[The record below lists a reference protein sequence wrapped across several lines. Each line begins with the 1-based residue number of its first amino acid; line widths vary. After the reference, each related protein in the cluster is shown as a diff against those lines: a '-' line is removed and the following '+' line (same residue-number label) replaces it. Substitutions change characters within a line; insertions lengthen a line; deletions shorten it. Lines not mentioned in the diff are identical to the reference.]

1 MASNGSGSC
10 LAWVAVSPPPNC
22 ASCRP
27 CGGRPPWLPPCS
39 TRLHGWPT
47 TSLLRSTVLRPG
59 WRNTVL
65 AVEKANRRTWEVAT
79 LLALRDRLRA
89 GDIWV
94 EGSRQGRSVEDQL
107 IKPALFQNM
116 REAGP
121 LPVAVPENA
130 CTWLAE
136 RRDLLARGL
145 TEVDDRAARGALEDV
160 RIEGEK
166 LTITPQ
172 SQYARSCRGVR

>member
-1 MASNGSGSC
+1 
-10 LAWVAVSPPPNC
+10 VAF
-22 ASCRP
+22 
-27 CGGRPPWLPPCS
+27 
-39 TRLHGWPT
+39 
-47 TSLLRSTVLRPG
+47 LRPG

-130 CTWLAE
+130 CTWPAE